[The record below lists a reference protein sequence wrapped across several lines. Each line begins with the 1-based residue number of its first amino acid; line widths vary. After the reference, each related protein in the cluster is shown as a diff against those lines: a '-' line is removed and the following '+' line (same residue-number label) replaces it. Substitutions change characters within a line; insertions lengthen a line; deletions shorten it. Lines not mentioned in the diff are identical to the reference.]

1 MTFSTDFASCFVL
14 VVIAD
19 ASPVAGMGVSSTG
32 FRTVALNTDIA
43 IRMTGLAGL
52 QVTTCLGRMLTKS
65 NAVYGLGIA

>member
-1 MTFSTDFASCFVL
+1 
-14 VVIAD
+14 
-19 ASPVAGMGVSSTG
+19 MGVSSTG

-52 QVTTCLGRMLTKS
+52 QVTACLGRMLTKS